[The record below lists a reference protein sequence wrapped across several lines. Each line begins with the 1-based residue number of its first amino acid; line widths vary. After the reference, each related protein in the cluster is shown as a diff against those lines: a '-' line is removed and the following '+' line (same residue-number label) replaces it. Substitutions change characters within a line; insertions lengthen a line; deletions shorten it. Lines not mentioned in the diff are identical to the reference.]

1 MNKRKFLTAFTLS
14 MIVTL
19 MFTGAVLAGALT
31 SVTES
36 IQYADKPDALGFKA
50 YLPEGCIVVAVKGD
64 GSPAF
69 RQLADGTVEIFW
81 TEVPAS
87 PVNFTYKYQGAA
99 QGKIAADVISR
110 VGGKE
115 VVESR

>member
-1 MNKRKFLTAFTLS
+1 MNKKRLLTAFTLC
-14 MIVTL
+14 MFVTVV
-19 MFTGAVLAGALT
+19 FTGAVLAGALT

-50 YLPEGCIVVAVKGD
+50 YLPEGCTVVAVEGD

-99 QGKIAADVISR
+99 PEKVAADVVYR